1 MAPVDHEL
9 PIDPDF
15 RQRVNRLADQL
26 CRTVDGDFNVRI
38 EIPSDDPVF
47 QKLRMLVNAT
57 LDTAKRGIQS
67 IQADAQRSENEA
79 RLILERD
86 RAAELAR
93 TKSEFLANMSHEIR
107 TPMHGILGM
116 CELMLDTDLS
126 DEQRSLM
133 TPLLAS
139 AQSLLR
145 ILNDIL
151 DISKLEAGKVDIEH
165 IVFSMPELI
174 DSAAELMVV
183 EANRKG
189 IGFHV
194 EIDPALDHAWGDP
207 TRLRQVLL
215 NLLGNAVKFTDR
227 GGAKLT
233 VRLITEDRLLI
244 EVADSGIGMAPEV
257 KAGLFRKFS
266 QADVSISR
274 RFGGT
279 GLGLAI
285 TQQLVSLM
293 HGAIEVESEQGQG
306 SVFRVVLPY
315 EPAHPASLPVE
326 GALDGAV
333 VLVVDDLAENR
344 RIIQATLERYG
355 VKTLLAGDGAAA
367 LSQVEERLARHA
379 PLSLIIL
386 DANMPVLDGPQTLAR
401 LVERFGERLPPVLM
415 AISVDEHPGSWPR
428 AVAGVLTKPFDR
440 SQLLARV
447 EAVMS
452 EAEDKPHAMPLREA
466 VEAATPHLKAD
477 KVLLVEDN
485 PINRLMASK
494 MMRGMVRDLAMV
506 ANGREA
512 LEALER
518 EAFDLVLMDIQMP
531 VMSGIEAIEA
541 IRAQP
546 SAYQQV
552 PVIALTANALITD
565 RDRFLSAGFSDYL
578 SKPFRKAD
586 LRSMLKKWGRHQ
598 AGAQDQATAGQG
610 PAARGPLPLEV
621 FNAAQFA
628 ENFSVFSR
636 EEQLDMLQEAQ
647 TQLREES
654 ARIQRGISAH
664 DHPAVEQA
672 AHKLAG
678 GMGAIG
684 LDALAAGAR
693 ALMQAIQLRLPDDEV
708 RQRHEQFNQQARQAS
723 TLLENPER
731 MLKRAR

>member
-1 MAPVDHEL
+1 MARLDQELTVDPRFREL
-9 PIDPDF
+9 
-15 RQRVNRLADQL
+15 VNRLADQL
-26 CRTVDGDFNVRI
+26 CRTVDGDFNLRI
-38 EIPSDDPVF
+38 DIQSDDLVF
-47 QKLRMLVNAT
+47 QKLRMLVNST

-67 IQADAQRSENEA
+67 IQVEAQRAENEA

-86 RAAELAR
+86 RAADLAR
-93 TKSEFLANMSHEIR
+93 TQSEFLANMSHEIR

-116 CELMLDTDLS
+116 CELMMDTELT

-151 DISKLEAGKVDIEH
+151 DISKLESGKVDIEH
-165 IVFSMPELI
+165 IVFSLPDLI
-174 DSAAELMVV
+174 DSVAELMAV

-194 EIDPALDHAWGDP
+194 EVDPALDHAWGDP

-227 GGAKLT
+227 GSATLA
-233 VRLITEDRLLI
+233 VRRAAPDRLVI
-244 EVADSGIGMAPEV
+244 EVSDSGIGMTPQV

-266 QADVSISR
+266 QADASISR

-293 HGAIEVESEQGQG
+293 HGAIDVESEQGKG

-315 EPAHPASLPVE
+315 EPARPASLPVE

-333 VLVVDDLAENR
+333 ILVVDDLAENR
-344 RIIQATLERYG
+344 RIIQATLERHG
-355 VKTLLAGDGAAA
+355 VKTLLAEDGAAA
-367 LSQVEERLARHA
+367 LDQVGERLARQA
-379 PLSLIIL
+379 PLSMIIL
-386 DANMPVLDGPQTLAR
+386 DANMPVLNGPQTLES
-401 LVERFGERLPPVLM
+401 LIERHGDRLPPVLM
-415 AISVDEHPGSWPR
+415 AVSVDEGPGNWPS

-447 EAVMS
+447 EAALARVPDRQ
-452 EAEDKPHAMPLREA
+452 AAGAARDV
-466 VEAATPHLKAD
+466 VEAAATPPD
-477 KVLLVEDN
+477 VGKVLLVEDN
-485 PINRLMASK
+485 PLNRQMASK
-494 MMRGMVRDLAMV
+494 MMRGMVRDLTMV
-506 ANGREA
+506 QDGREA
-512 LEALER
+512 LEALGRER
-518 EAFDLVLMDIQMP
+518 FDLVLMDIQMP

-541 IRAQP
+541 IRSRPGAHQN
-546 SAYQQV
+546 V

-586 LRSMLKKWGRHQ
+586 LRAMLAKWGRHR
-598 AGAQDQATAGQG
+598 AGARDPDTIVPSLPASGQG
-610 PAARGPLPLEV
+610 PLEV
-621 FNAAQFA
+621 FNRVQF
-628 ENFSVFSR
+628 EDNFSVFSR
-636 EEQLDMLQEAQ
+636 EEQLEMLHEAR
-647 TQLREES
+647 TQVQDES
-654 ARIQRGISAH
+654 ARIRRGLAAH
-664 DHPAVEQA
+664 DPAAVEQA

-684 LDALAAGAR
+684 FDALAASAR
-693 ALMQAIQLRLPDDEV
+693 ALMQAIQMRLPDEAI
-708 RQRHEQFNQQARQAS
+708 RQCHEHFNQQARHAS
-723 TLLENPER
+723 TLLEHPGH
-731 MLKRAR
+731 MLKRAP